1 MAFGTDVGIDLGTAT
16 VLIYVKGKGIVLN
29 EPSVVA
35 VDKVNKI
42 IKKVGIE
49 AQQMLGRAP
58 GTIEPVRP
66 LKDGVI
72 SDYDLTEKMIKYFLK
87 FRVILL
93 KLVIML
99 FRHLI
104 IIQ

>member
-49 AQQMLGRAP
+49 DRKD
-58 GTIEPVRP
+58 IEEFTGKKCFLSLHIKV
-66 LKDGVI
+66 LKDWRN
-72 SDYDLTEKMIKYFLK
+72 SDRALK
-87 FRVILL
+87 SFGYSLED
-93 KLVIML
+93 
-99 FRHLI
+99 
-104 IIQ
+104 